1 MGNFFRKQLFNII
14 AAVFLAL
21 FVIVWGSVLVQVW
34 VFLPEVPGTPP
45 KLNGAVV
52 CAAGVLSTSLSSLT
66 ASALGFTIAEV
77 RREEQG
83 GQAAGQARD
92 GVLDPGGIATKLSGR
107 IIAALM
113 VYLVIGLLVL
123 GVWLVKGTASTD
135 LVGAFSLSL
144 LGWIIGAA
152 GVVFQAEKPV
162 ADASAAVQPGSR
174 PVQGP

>member
-1 MGNFFRKQLFNII
+1 MAEFFRKQLFNII
-14 AAVFLAL
+14 AVVFLAL
-21 FVIVWGSVLVQVW
+21 FVIVWGSVLLQVW
-34 VFLPEVPGTPP
+34 VFVPEAPGTPP

-77 RREEQG
+77 RREEQSGSTEVG
-83 GQAAGQARD
+83 GQAQAGVFD
-92 GVLDPGGIATKLSGR
+92 SGGITTKLSGR

-152 GVVFQAEKPV
+152 SVVFQAEKPSP
-162 ADASAAVQPGSR
+162 API
-174 PVQGP
+174 

>member
-1 MGNFFRKQLFNII
+1 VGDFFRKQLFNII

-21 FVIVWGSVLVQVW
+21 FVIVWGSVLMQVW
-34 VFLPEVPGTPP
+34 VFIPEVPGTPP
-45 KLNGAVV
+45 RLNGAVV

-77 RREEQG
+77 RREELDAG
-83 GQAAGQARD
+83 GETAAQARD
-92 GVLDPGGIATKLSGR
+92 GVFETSGITTKLSGR

-152 GVVFQAEKPV
+152 GVVFQAEKPSPQ
-162 ADASAAVQPGSR
+162 ASEAG
-174 PVQGP
+174 

>member
-1 MGNFFRKQLFNII
+1 MAEFFRKQLFNII
-14 AAVFLAL
+14 AVEFLAL
-21 FVIVWGSVLVQVW
+21 FVIVWGSVLFQVW
-34 VFLPEVPGTPP
+34 VFIPEAPGTPP
-45 KLNGAVV
+45 QLNGAVV

-77 RREEQG
+77 RREEQSGSAAAG
-83 GQAAGQARD
+83 GQAQG
-92 GVLDPGGIATKLSGR
+92 GVFDTGRITTKLSGR

-152 GVVFQAEKPV
+152 GVVFQAEKPTP
-162 ADASAAVQPGSR
+162 API
-174 PVQGP
+174 